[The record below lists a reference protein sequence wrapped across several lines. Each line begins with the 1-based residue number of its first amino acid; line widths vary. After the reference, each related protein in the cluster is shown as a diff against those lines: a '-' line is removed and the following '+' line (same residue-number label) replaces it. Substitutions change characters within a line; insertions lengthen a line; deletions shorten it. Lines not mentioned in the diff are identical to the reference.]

1 MQASQLNVSEE
12 VQSKVFSSVAQ
23 SQKQIIDPLGS
34 GDQHSQQYQPLDG
47 HQPSAEVFHTT
58 EEGRLAQAIN
68 NATLNLNIS
77 NYQGSIAIVNNDQIN
92 GDFLRQHQANRASGE
107 ALDGMPEGCDEK
119 QQIRQGAPQPGAGRA
134 QHEARAQEYMSY
146 MAQFDLPRQ
155 NESLSHA
162 QSQTHCEVAEHHF
175 EDTLDE
181 QDRKW
186 VPASELDLLQSCQK
200 IIDAALSMKCSQC
213 LRIFPTTDFYD
224 HIIVRRECIIETEG
238 LDTSANE

>member
-1 MQASQLNVSEE
+1 
-12 VQSKVFSSVAQ
+12 
-23 SQKQIIDPLGS
+23 
-34 GDQHSQQYQPLDG
+34 
-47 HQPSAEVFHTT
+47 
-58 EEGRLAQAIN
+58 
-68 NATLNLNIS
+68 
-77 NYQGSIAIVNNDQIN
+77 
-92 GDFLRQHQANRASGE
+92 
-107 ALDGMPEGCDEK
+107 MPEGYGEK
-119 QQIRQGAPQPGAGRA
+119 QRMRQGAQQPGAGRA
-134 QHEARAQEYMSY
+134 QHEVSAPEYASY
-146 MAQFDLPRQ
+146 VAQFDLPRQ
-155 NESLSHA
+155 NDSLSHA

-238 LDTSANE
+238 NLDTSANEQAAEEPSQLLETEQFQQLYQQPTVSQSYEQSGIRGREGQEEGMKGDVSAG